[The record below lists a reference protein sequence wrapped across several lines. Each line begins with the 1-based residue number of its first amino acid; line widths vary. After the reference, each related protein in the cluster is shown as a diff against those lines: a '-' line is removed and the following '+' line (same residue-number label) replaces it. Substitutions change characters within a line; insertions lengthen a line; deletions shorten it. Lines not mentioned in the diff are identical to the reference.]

1 MKHISILV
9 TPHSNLASVDVPRR
23 AFLGVNGIL
32 QQQGKP
38 PIFKV
43 ELVGMKKQLKME
55 NGMFTIH
62 PDVQLKNLKKTDLI
76 VIPAFDGDVHN
87 ELKHGRDFVPWIL
100 SQYKNGA
107 EIASLCVGA
116 FLLASTGL
124 LNGKCCSTHW
134 MSEHAFKKMFP
145 DVELSTDKVITD
157 EHGICTSGGALSSA
171 NLVLYLIE
179 KYAGRDIAVH
189 CSKMFQVDID
199 RFSQSPFI
207 IFEGQKDHEDEQI
220 KQAQD
225 YIEKNYHEKINV
237 EQLTSMLA
245 LSRRNLER
253 RFKKATANTIVEYMQ
268 RVKVEAVKKYLETG
282 RKTVN
287 ELMNEVGY
295 NDTKSFRS
303 LFKKHTGLSPV
314 EYRNKYNK
322 EAVVVG

>member
-9 TPHSNLASVDVPRR
+9 TPQSNMTCVDLPHR
-23 AFLGVNGIL
+23 AFMGVNGIL
-32 QQQGKP
+32 QQQQKE

-43 ELVGMKKQLKME
+43 ELVGLKKEVKMQ
-55 NGMFTIH
+55 NGRFTIH
-62 PDVQLKNLKKTDLI
+62 PDCLASSIKKTDLI
-76 VIPAFDGDVHN
+76 IIPAFDGDVHQ
-87 ELKHGRDFVPWIL
+87 ELEQGKDFVPWII
-100 SQYKNGA
+100 SQYKKGA
-107 EIASLCVGA
+107 EVSSLCVGT

-124 LNGKCCSTHW
+124 LKGKSCSTHW
-134 MSEHAFKKMFP
+134 RAENIFKKMFP
-145 DVELSTDKVITD
+145 EVELTTNKVITD

-179 KYAGRDIAVH
+179 KYAGREIALLS
-189 CSKMFQVDID
+189 SKIFQVDIN

-220 KQAQD
+220 KQAQH
-225 YIEKNYHEKINV
+225 YIEENYREKINV
-237 EQLTSMLA
+237 EELTSMLA

-282 RKTVN
+282 SKNVN
-287 ELMNEVGY
+287 ELMYEVGY
-295 NDTKSFRS
+295 NDTKSFRNI
-303 LFKKHTGLSPV
+303 FKKYTGLSPV

-322 EAVVVG
+322 ETLVIG